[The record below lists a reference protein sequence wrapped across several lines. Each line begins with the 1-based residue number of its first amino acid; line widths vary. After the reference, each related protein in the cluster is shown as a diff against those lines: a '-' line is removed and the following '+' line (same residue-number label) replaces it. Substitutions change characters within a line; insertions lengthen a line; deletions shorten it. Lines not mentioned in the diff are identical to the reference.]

1 MTTPAEQTEQMF
13 FYGEAIDQEPVSAL
27 ALLGYADLTAGS
39 AVIFE
44 VVTIAVFVFT
54 YWKDLCPWSSAMLK
68 ALIKAIYAVV
78 TSDGV
83 GKQIVNKCIG
93 RLILAI
99 IDLHIPLI
107 CPLEGIIRVPISLL
121 CGFLLYT
128 SLWFPAYW
136 QVSGLLNA
144 MISSNQKRSLYCMDD
159 YRLSEDEVRL
169 KGTEAHRSLQEKYC
183 LGERRG

>member
-1 MTTPAEQTEQMF
+1 LGNAIISKMTTPAEQTEQMF

-78 TSDGV
+78 TSV
-83 GKQIVNKCIG
+83 IQA
-93 RLILAI
+93 RLTACSRSFCHRPFDYSTYYQGWRWKANCQQMHRPTHLSHHRLA
-99 IDLHIPLI
+99 
-107 CPLEGIIRVPISLL
+107 
-121 CGFLLYT
+121 Y
-128 SLWFPAYW
+128 PAH
-136 QVSGLLNA
+136 LPA
-144 MISSNQKRSLYCMDD
+144 
-159 YRLSEDEVRL
+159 
-169 KGTEAHRSLQEKYC
+169 
-183 LGERRG
+183 